1 MNPRKTLL
9 LAAGLIVL
17 LVFSGW
23 ITYRAKRLDL
33 AGGGASG
40 DTSALMG
47 KSAPDFTLRSLDG
60 QQVKLSGYRGRKT
73 VVVSFWASWCGPC
86 RLEMPSLETFY
97 QKNRDRDIE
106 LLAVSIDQNP
116 RAAQQYTQE
125 NKLPFPVLLD
135 EDSKT
140 ADSYNVEGI
149 PTFFV
154 VDKQG
159 KVRFFHAGADA
170 AADMLLTIAVE
181 QAGAPAS
188 AQNAA
193 GGGHTP

>member
-9 LAAGLIVL
+9 LAAGLIAF

-33 AGGGASG
+33 AGGGDSG

-47 KSAPDFTLRSLDG
+47 TSAPDFALRDLDG
-60 QQVKLSGYRGRKT
+60 QEVKLSDYRGRKT

-86 RLEMPSLETFY
+86 RMEMPSLETFY

-116 RAAQQYTQE
+116 RAAQQYAQE

-159 KVRFFHAGADA
+159 KVRYFHAGADA
-170 AADMLLTIAVE
+170 AADVLLTFAVE

-188 AQNAA
+188 AKQAP